1 MNPHTH
7 ILMRLQN
14 IHRRAEHSLRREH
27 IDAAVR
33 DNLESIKREASLALA
48 ASEDL
53 LGVQS
58 PGRDAFHPRPT
69 CAASPSP
76 SRGEGRGEGFTATP
90 QPEAMIH

>member
-33 DNLESIKREASLALA
+33 DNLESIKREARLALA
-48 ASEDL
+48 ASEEL
-53 LGVQS
+53 LGIS
-58 PGRDAFHPRPT
+58 AGGASATAEPT
-69 CAASPSP
+69 SVLQRAAQIQ
-76 SRGEGRGEGFTATP
+76 AT
-90 QPEAMIH
+90 H